1 MPKLIKAKPATRTK
15 SATRTPTKT
24 PQRIVTRSIALF
36 NRYGV
41 QSVAIE
47 RICTDLKIS
56 PGNLTYHFPRKDDLI
71 RASVEV
77 LKEHLHQALERPTA
91 VKGPQEGAEYL
102 IRIFRTFWDFRF
114 YFNALAFLLTD
125 DPALRKEYYVLR
137 DWLIDTM
144 ASDMEFLAE
153 RGHMTAPLLPNTFRL
168 LSENIYGLLLNWLR
182 TQQIEHPSAPTPSN
196 AALRDVALHLWSL
209 SQHWMNAPYAHA
221 LLKVYLTMLADPKAE
236 SGAAA
241 KTASAST
248 KTSRS
253 SR

>member
-1 MPKLIKAKPATRTK
+1 MPKLIKAKSTAPAKKNGSRAPTNTR
-15 SATRTPTKT
+15 
-24 PQRIVTRSIALF
+24 QRIVMRSIALF

-56 PGNLTYHFPRKDDLI
+56 PGNLTYYFPKKDDLI
-71 RASVEV
+71 HATVEV
-77 LKEHLHQALERPTA
+77 LKEHLREALERPVA
-91 VKGPQEGAEYL
+91 VYSPQDGAAYL

-125 DPALRKEYYVLR
+125 DSALRKEYYVFR

-144 ASDMEFLAE
+144 ASDNEFLAE
-153 RGHMTAPLLPNTFRL
+153 RGHMLQPLAPNNFRL

-196 AALRDVALHLWSL
+196 AALREVALHLWSL
-209 SQHWMNAPYAHA
+209 CQHWMNAPFAAA
-221 LLKVYLTMLADPKAE
+221 LLSAFQDALADPKRGRPPAQVARAPR
-236 SGAAA
+236 G
-241 KTASAST
+241 
-248 KTSRS
+248 
-253 SR
+253 